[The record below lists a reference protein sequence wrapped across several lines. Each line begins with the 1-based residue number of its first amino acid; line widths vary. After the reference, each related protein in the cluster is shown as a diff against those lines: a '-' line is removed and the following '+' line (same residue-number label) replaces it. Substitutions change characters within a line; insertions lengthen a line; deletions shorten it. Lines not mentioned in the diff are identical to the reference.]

1 TDHEPW
7 MPGMC
12 LNRSSVIGPDG
23 ITLADRGRY
32 WGVAMA
38 ELDLDRPRM
47 VYRGGTTGLA
57 SFREDAW
64 NHRRP
69 DTYQELLDYGY
80 WVDGLHEKSV
90 EQPVETEA

>member
-1 TDHEPW
+1 

-23 ITLADRGRY
+23 IALADRGRY
-32 WGVAMA
+32 WGVALA
-38 ELDLDRPRM
+38 TLDLDRPRM
-47 VYRGGTTGLA
+47 VMRGGTTGLA

-69 DTYQELLDYGY
+69 DTYEELLEYGY
-80 WVDGLHEKSV
+80 WASDPRRKSAN
-90 EQPVETEA
+90 QPVKAEA

>member
-1 TDHEPW
+1 

-23 ITLADRGRY
+23 IALADRGRY
-32 WGVAMA
+32 WGVAVA
-38 ELDLDRPRM
+38 TLDLDRPRM
-47 VYRGGTTGLA
+47 VMRGGTTGLA

-69 DTYQELLDYGY
+69 DTYEELLDHTGTGQLIRPRSRLR
-80 WVDGLHEKSV
+80 GLLK
-90 EQPVETEA
+90 